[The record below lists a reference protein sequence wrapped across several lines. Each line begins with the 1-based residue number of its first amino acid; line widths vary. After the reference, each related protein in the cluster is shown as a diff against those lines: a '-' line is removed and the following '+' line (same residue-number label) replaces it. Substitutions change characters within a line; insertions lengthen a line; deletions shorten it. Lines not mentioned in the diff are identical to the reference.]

1 MLTRSGAPSHED
13 PSAPSHEAPSPD
25 ARLDSLV
32 ARCRL
37 GDRDGFGELVAL
49 TEPTIRRLLG
59 RLACRGA
66 DLDDLVQETYLR
78 AWRSLPGFRGESR
91 FSTWLVR
98 IATNAASTWRQGRRI
113 IATLPDDA
121 GGSLRSPPGL
131 GEVPLMEAYERAL
144 SGLSPELR
152 AVFVLHEA
160 EGLSYRDVAEALDCP
175 IGTVMSRLH
184 RARVKILDGLRERLE
199 ELAP

>member
-1 MLTRSGAPSHED
+1 
-13 PSAPSHEAPSPD
+13 
-25 ARLDSLV
+25 
-32 ARCRL
+32 
-37 GDRDGFGELVAL
+37 
-49 TEPTIRRLLG
+49 LLG
-59 RLACRGA
+59 RLGCRGP

-91 FSTWLVR
+91 FSTWLFR
-98 IATNAASTWRQGRRI
+98 IAANVGSTWRHSRRI
-113 IATLPDDA
+113 VATLGDDA
-121 GGSLRSPPGL
+121 RVSRRSPPEL

-152 AVFVLHEA
+152 AVFILHET
-160 EGLSYRDVAEALDCP
+160 EGMSYRDVAETLGCP

-184 RARVKILDGLRERLE
+184 RARVKILDELRERLE